1 MVISKLDKLKTITR
15 NTEAAIICI
24 TESKVDNSMSDSQ
37 VETPGY
43 CILRCDMN
51 RNGGRAAYYDR
62 QELCFNLKSTVM

>member
-1 MVISKLDKLKTITR
+1 MIISKLDKLKAITR

-24 TESKVDNSMSDSQ
+24 TESKVDNSVSDSQ

-51 RNGGRAAYYDR
+51 RNGGRVAYYDW
-62 QELCFNLKSTVM
+62 QDLCFNLRSTVM